1 MCITEVIDTRH
12 EVVVIPERINQYRIL
27 SKIGEGGMGV
37 VYCAHDERQSRRVA
51 IKLISTPFV
60 NDPMALLR
68 FSREAQIASSLHH
81 PHICTV
87 FECGAINGNPYM
99 VMELLEGKTLR
110 DTLDGMPLPLHR
122 IIDLGGDIAA
132 ALHEAHEHG
141 VVHRDVNASN
151 LFVTSEGVAKVLD
164 FGLAKICGATPIGA
178 IGRLGPSGGVH
189 VSAPGRMLGTTSS
202 LSPEQVTG
210 QDLDRRSDLF
220 SLGIVLYQM
229 ATGILPFLGP
239 TAPQVMRAILYM
251 HHTAASMIN
260 PRIPKELDLIIGRAL
275 EKNRAQRYNTAREF
289 RNDLVRLRL
298 GRPALSAQSPVSQ
311 PGG

>member
-68 FSREAQIASSLHH
+68 FSREAQIASSLHN

-151 LFVTSEGVAKVLD
+151 IFVTSDGVAKVLD